1 MVMRSRTVCAA
12 LAVLAMPMSISHAS
26 PPNSLR
32 CSTVEVAV
40 PGSLIQAI
48 EGIEVGPDGMIY
60 GTSIHGQAVYR
71 IDPDTGHTTFAV
83 PSPYGESDDVA
94 IGQTGSPVE
103 GWLAWTAY
111 SSGEIRIQRPGGMPE
126 VVATG
131 LPRVNP
137 IALRDDGRLLFA
149 QSSRSGENGLW
160 ELDLAKGTP
169 RRLVAKNKW
178 RLNGFDFGPDGRLYA
193 PSFRQNELL
202 AIDIET
208 GESEVV
214 ADDVGL
220 IAALKVDA
228 DGNLWSVDFATG
240 DLYFT
245 QTETGQSRIVTQFTP
260 PLDNLAIDPDGIIYV
275 AELAIGGVTG
285 FDPKTMEKW
294 TVTSASFT
302 VPLGMTTTMQD
313 GKEAILIADPFG
325 YRFLDPD
332 TYAVTREADM
342 WFKGRSSAIAA
353 NSEHIV
359 TTDVDARVVT
369 IIDRSTNK
377 VVFTSEQ
384 LPAPRGIVLT
394 SSGDTIIA
402 DAQSGQLMRPANGVF
417 EEVAKGLN
425 EPIALALESSASV
438 LVSEIGSGTISRI
451 DLANGNRIELV
462 SDLADPLGIA
472 LLPDGRIAVAEAA
485 KGTVTA
491 INPVDGTRTIL
502 AKGLRLARPDHR
514 IASNAPVG
522 IAVDDAGAIFVSAGG
537 QNSVVK
543 IVLNG
548 C

>member
-1 MVMRSRTVCAA
+1 MRSGTVCAT

-26 PPNSLR
+26 PPSSLR

-48 EGIEVGPDGMIY
+48 EGIDVGPDGMIY

-71 IDPDTGHTTFAV
+71 IDPETGHTTFAV

-94 IGQTGSPVE
+94 IGQAGSPVE

-169 RRLVAKNKW
+169 KRLVAKNKW
-178 RLNGFDFGPDGRLYA
+178 RLNGFDFGPDGGLYA

-245 QTETGQSRIVTQFTP
+245 QTETGQSRIVTQFAP
-260 PLDNLAIDPDGIIYV
+260 PLDNLAIDADGIIYV
-275 AELAIGGVTG
+275 AELAVGGVTG
-285 FDPKTMEKW
+285 FDPKTMDKW

-302 VPLGMTTTMQD
+302 LPLGMTTAIRE
-313 GKEAILIADPFG
+313 GEEAILIADPFG

-332 TYAVTREADM
+332 THEVTRNADM

-353 NSEHIV
+353 NNEHIV
-359 TTDVDARVVT
+359 TTEIDSRTVT
-369 IIDRSTNK
+369 IIDRATNE
-377 VVFTSEQ
+377 VVFTSDQ
-384 LPAPRGIVLT
+384 IQAPRGIVLT
-394 SSGDTIIA
+394 SSGDIIIA
-402 DAQSGQLMRPANGVF
+402 DAQSGQLMRLANDVF

-425 EPIALALESSASV
+425 EPIALALESDASV

-451 DLANGNRIELV
+451 ELANGRRTELV
-462 SDLADPLGIA
+462 AGLHDPLGIA
-472 LLPDGRIAVAEAA
+472 LLPDGRLAIAEATR
-485 KGTVTA
+485 GRVSA
-491 INPVDGTRTIL
+491 ISLTDGTRTLL
-502 AKGLRLARPDHR
+502 ARGLRLARPDHR
-514 IASNAPVG
+514 LASNAPVG
-522 IAVDDAGAIFVSAGG
+522 IAVDENGAIFVSSGG
-537 QNSVVK
+537 DNSVVK
-543 IVLNG
+543 ISSSG